1 MTKNEIASQINAY
14 VENITRTIKTNYKLD
29 FSEDEIIITE
39 KAESYCGEGGYFTVE
54 TDRKYEYV
62 FRCLNKCPVHV
73 VDYNNEEE
81 TEILGASDC
90 EKEAEVL
97 VPAGTK
103 FKVIFVSSDDDYEEM
118 GYYEIQVEYV
128 S

>member
-1 MTKNEIASQINAY
+1 MTKEIIAKQINANLK
-14 VENITRTIKTNYKLD
+14 EIARTIKTNYKLN
-29 FSEDEIIITE
+29 FSEDEIFVTE
-39 KAESYCGEGGYFTVE
+39 KAESWCGVNGYFIVE
-54 TDRKYEYV
+54 NDKEYEYV

-73 VDYNNEEE
+73 VDYDNEEE
-81 TEILGASDC
+81 TEVLGATDC
-90 EKEAEVL
+90 EEEAEVL